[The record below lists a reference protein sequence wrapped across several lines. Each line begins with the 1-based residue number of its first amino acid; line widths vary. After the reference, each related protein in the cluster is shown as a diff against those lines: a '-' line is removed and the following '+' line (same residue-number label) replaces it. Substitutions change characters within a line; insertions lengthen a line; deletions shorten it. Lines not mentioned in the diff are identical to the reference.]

1 MQLIRFLTVS
11 QKTKKAKLKKKK
23 DMKAKKT
30 PKAKEP
36 KPFRFLDLP
45 PELRD
50 MIYELAL
57 TDRNGVSIVA
67 CERGYR
73 HSVRRG
79 EVYVPEAYRRGYFR
93 QKRLLPDQEEL
104 PPIETKFIP
113 AMLALNKQINAEAIN
128 YLYGHDFVFQNS
140 AALHCLLA
148 TVGPRNQQRLINV
161 DVMDWGREGAAKA
174 MNYSSMTLLAG
185 ATNLK
190 SLRFLCD
197 VGYWSIR
204 PNRVARRL
212 FRDAVLFFEAYGRAN
227 GRKDAAVD
235 ILHFGDVSFHT
246 WAPQHQSPADAHES
260 FKFELRRLLGVN
272 AVTPKA
278 NK

>member
-1 MQLIRFLTVS
+1 
-11 QKTKKAKLKKKK
+11 
-23 DMKAKKT
+23 MKAKKT

-50 MIYELAL
+50 IIYEMAL
-57 TDRNGVSIVA
+57 TEHNGVSIIA
-67 CERGYR
+67 CERRYR

-79 EVYVPEAYRRGYFR
+79 EVYVPEAYRRGYFK
-93 QKRLLPDQEEL
+93 KRLLPDQQEL
-104 PPIETKFIP
+104 SPIETKFIP
-113 AMLALNKQINAEAIN
+113 AMLALNKQINAEAIT

-140 AALHCLLA
+140 AALHCFLA

-161 DVMDWGREGAAKA
+161 DIMDWGREGAAKA
-174 MNYSSMTLLAG
+174 MNYSSMALMAG

-197 VGYWSIR
+197 VGYWSTR
-204 PNRVARRL
+204 PHRVARRL
-212 FRDAVLFFEAYGRAN
+212 FRDAALFLEAYGRAN

-235 ILHFGDVSFHT
+235 IIHVSETSFQH
-246 WAPQHQSPADAHES
+246 WRWPQSDSTAGADEP
-260 FKFELRRLLGVN
+260 FKLELRRLLGVD
-272 AVTPKA
+272 AVP
-278 NK
+278 